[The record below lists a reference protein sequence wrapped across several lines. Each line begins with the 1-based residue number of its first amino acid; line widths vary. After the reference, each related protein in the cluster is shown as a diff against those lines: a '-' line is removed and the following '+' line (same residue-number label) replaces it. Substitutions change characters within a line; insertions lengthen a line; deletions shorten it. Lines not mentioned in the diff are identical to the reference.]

1 MVKLTTNQERS
12 LLFVEV
18 SDTGIGIED
27 DKKQHLFSVF
37 RSIVNRIDEKRSTS
51 GVGIGLTNAKILCEG
66 LNGNIE
72 VISKVNKGTSVTF
85 SIEMNNSEVISTYL
99 QA

>member
-1 MVKLTTNQERS
+1 MN
-12 LLFVEV
+12 V

-27 DKKQHLFSVF
+27 DKKKHLFSVF
-37 RSIVNRIDEKRSTS
+37 RSIVNQIDEKRNTS

-72 VISKVNKGTSVTF
+72 LESKVNKGTRVTF
-85 SIEMNNSEVISTYL
+85 SIEMNNCEAISNYL
-99 QA
+99 QT